1 MEDLSF
7 RKALIEQEENLKEF
21 ITNYFESPTEE
32 VENPWL
38 KTKDVCKLLSC
49 SPATVGRRRK
59 DRTLKY
65 SLVQKTYYHRQ
76 SDVDL
81 MMENGRI
88 N

>member
-1 MEDLSF
+1 MQDLSI

-59 DRTLKY
+59 DGTLKY
-65 SLVQKTYYHRQ
+65 SLVQGTYYHLR
-76 SDVDL
+76 SDVIE
-81 MMENGRI
+81 MMDDNRG